1 MTSHI
6 TSGHT
11 RARFISAA
19 IIAVGLAAGSM
30 LTASVATAAPA
41 PGVPEVTAGLDY
53 VALGDSYS
61 AGLGL
66 APATGL
72 PVPQCG
78 QSAVDF
84 PHRLA
89 TAYGL
94 SLTDVSCSGATTDDV
109 SVTSQY
115 AGVGPQITALSADTD
130 IVTVTIGGNDLGFQQ
145 IAASCLAAGPDGP
158 LVFANPPAQNCVSLY
173 NAQVDLLAAK
183 IATQVA
189 PDLAITYA
197 AIAAAAP
204 NAEVFVVGYP
214 GLFPDTIPE
223 GGCFTD
229 AFSTPNSFPF
239 TTIDTAYLRSTEQKL
254 DAAIQASAANAG
266 FTYVPTFAGSAG
278 HSACA
283 AAGTPYIN
291 GVTLSETG
299 AEAASLHPNP
309 LGETFLT
316 DSVSLAF
323 DAAFPA
329 VVPTVAPTT
338 DPVASGPAT
347 IAPKPALANTGLDA
361 GPLVG
366 GLALALLLVGGG
378 FAVRVRR
385 TAASR

>member
-1 MTSHI
+1 MTSHS
-6 TSGHT
+6 TSRHT
-11 RARFISAA
+11 RARIISAA
-19 IIAVGLAAGSM
+19 IITLGLAAGSM
-30 LTASVATAAPA
+30 LTASVSTAAPA

-66 APATGL
+66 EPGTAL
-72 PVPQCG
+72 PIPECG
-78 QSAVDF
+78 QSAVNF
-84 PHRLA
+84 PHQLA

-115 AGVGPQITALSADTD
+115 AGVGPQIEALSADTD
-130 IVTVTIGGNDLGFQQ
+130 IVTITIGGNDLGFQE
-145 IAASCLAAGPDGP
+145 IAGSCIAAGPDGP
-158 LVFANPPAQNCVSLY
+158 LVFANPPAQNCASLY
-173 NAQVDLLAAK
+173 NAQVDLLAAR

-204 NAEVFVVGYP
+204 NATVFVVGYP

-229 AFSTPNSFPF
+229 AFTTPNSFPF
-239 TTIDTAYLRSTEQKL
+239 TTIDTAYLRATEQKL

-283 AAGTPYIN
+283 SAGTPYIN
-291 GVTLSETG
+291 GVTLSES
-299 AEAASLHPNP
+299 AFASSLHPNT

-316 DSVSLAF
+316 DSVGLAL

-329 VVPTVAPTT
+329 VVPTVTPTT
-338 DPVASGPAT
+338 DPVASGPAAV
-347 IAPKPALANTGLDA
+347 APKPALANTGLDA
-361 GPLVG
+361 GPLTG
-366 GLALALLLVGGG
+366 GLALALLLLVGGG
-378 FAVRVRR
+378 FAVRARR